1 MLDLQHAVADIA
13 VDAAGRAQDHQA
25 FDVEL
30 LEYLAGNL
38 GVLRDDDAAFDD
50 AGFTDHQ
57 IADRDVAFDRAA
69 HHQGVRHADLA
80 LDGHAL
86 ADIEPAR
93 VRHRVHD

>member
-1 MLDLQHAVADIA
+1 LLDLQHAVADIA
-13 VDAAGRAQDHQA
+13 VDPAGRAQNHQA
-25 FDVEL
+25 FDVEFF
-30 LEYLAGNL
+30 EHLAGNL
-38 GVLRDDDAAFDD
+38 GILRDDDPALDD

-86 ADIEPAR
+86 ADIEPAG
-93 VRHRVHD
+93 VRHRVHG